1 MESPNI
7 NPININPQA
16 EAIAANSGA
25 IFTAA
30 DRKIIKEIAGETN
43 PRKSFKDILM
53 TKPLTQKIDSEKLT
67 TKPVKDIMVAK
78 NQYQEYQ
85 QTRPDNQINV
95 PQAKAEKAAPM
106 KPDEFHEQAQQQQP
120 RQAKGQGQQP
130 AEVHHETAA
139 MAKELKLEPTELLN
153 IFSLEQKELFSLIS
167 KIREL
172 HLKRLLTEQQAE
184 FEQLTAKIKKQ
195 TLASAKP
202 ESKDWLSG
210 QLDQL
215 TLEAANYKSGILKSL
230 QSIDFNQER
239 EGIISWLTKIV
250 AQHS

>member
-78 NQYQEYQ
+78 NQYQEYHI
-85 QTRPDNQINV
+85 RHKFYQI
-95 PQAKAEKAAPM
+95 
-106 KPDEFHEQAQQQQP
+106 
-120 RQAKGQGQQP
+120 
-130 AEVHHETAA
+130 
-139 MAKELKLEPTELLN
+139 
-153 IFSLEQKELFSLIS
+153 LIS
-167 KIREL
+167 I
-172 HLKRLLTEQQAE
+172 HLNL
-184 FEQLTAKIKKQ
+184 
-195 TLASAKP
+195 
-202 ESKDWLSG
+202 SKHG
-210 QLDQL
+210 Q
-215 TLEAANYKSGILKSL
+215 IC
-230 QSIDFNQER
+230 
-239 EGIISWLTKIV
+239 
-250 AQHS
+250 